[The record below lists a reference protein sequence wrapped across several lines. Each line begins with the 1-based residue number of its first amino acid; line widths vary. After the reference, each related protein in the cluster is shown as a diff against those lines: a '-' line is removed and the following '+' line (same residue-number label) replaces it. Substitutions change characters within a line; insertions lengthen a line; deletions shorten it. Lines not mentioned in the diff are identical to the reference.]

1 MNRVTQTIVLLLV
14 IISMVGC
21 SQKEET
27 SGPPFKAEVVKKSL
41 TKSSNEDIVDN
52 LVGTWL
58 FKKEENIWG
67 VYTIDKSD
75 NKLFMKFADL
85 TSKFELLDIKD
96 NKVSMLLVGQEGGAL
111 LEPEEYAVDE
121 AIKYTFIFDDDN
133 QFRIET
139 EDNKD
144 YKKWNSIQGTK
155 VTEVDDSDYKDITS
169 QLVGNWINDKE
180 YIRLS
185 KRNGNLVMGL
195 RDWQEE
201 LDWENVVEVK
211 GNANNT
217 IVGVIVET
225 TGEAEDLGMEVAFT
239 LNEDGKLGLG
249 DLTLTKTNM
258 ERETWE
264 EELELTKKE
273 LDIVFNK
280 DDNTEIDFQ
289 DFRGKKVVLL
299 MWATWTESSVEM
311 LNHLNEIYGELQ
323 EKNIVVYSVSSEGNA
338 AENYVEE
345 NNIKVPNLN
354 DLNGDFHLFLGNE
367 VFPSLYIYDEEGF
380 RTETIK
386 GSIDKEKMRKTI
398 LGE

>member
-1 MNRVTQTIVLLLV
+1 M
-14 IISMVGC
+14 
-21 SQKEET
+21 
-27 SGPPFKAEVVKKSL
+27 
-41 TKSSNEDIVDN
+41 DN

-121 AIKYTFIFDDDN
+121 AIKYIFIDDDN

-211 GNANNT
+211 GNADDT
-217 IVGVIVET
+217 IVGVIVEKQ
-225 TGEAEDLGMEVAFT
+225 GEAEDLGMEVAFT

-249 DLTLTKTNM
+249 DLTLTKTN
-258 ERETWE
+258 
-264 EELELTKKE
+264 
-273 LDIVFNK
+273 
-280 DDNTEIDFQ
+280 
-289 DFRGKKVVLL
+289 
-299 MWATWTESSVEM
+299 
-311 LNHLNEIYGELQ
+311 
-323 EKNIVVYSVSSEGNA
+323 
-338 AENYVEE
+338 
-345 NNIKVPNLN
+345 
-354 DLNGDFHLFLGNE
+354 
-367 VFPSLYIYDEEGF
+367 DEEGF